1 MQDPRDVINQL
12 QREDQANPLA
22 GLTPRE
28 VIKQRINEEQS
39 RPDLVPQDEAR
50 ADLAR
55 SFVEFIDREA
65 DLVKGLAQQS
75 KKDLAREVIRLRAM
89 VKAMRSAASKSG
101 Y

>member
-1 MQDPRDVINQL
+1 MDPRKIAAL
-12 QREDQANPLA
+12 QQQDAEAIKYRAADHHNAVQAQTGA
-22 GLTPRE
+22 
-28 VIKQRINEEQS
+28 V
-39 RPDLVPQDEAR
+39 DEAR

-65 DLVKGLAQQS
+65 DLVKGLSQQS